1 MLREQISH
9 RLENPSA
16 QPPAWQ
22 QLLLTVYSDFPPPTL
37 SAAEREAELRTVGTT
52 APMSAGVLKALRRAM
67 VVYHP
72 DKNRKEVVG
81 EEWAATAEEVT
92 KMASWLFAHYG
103 PLIGE

>member
-1 MLREQISH
+1 MLREQITRKLH
-9 RLENPSA
+9 NPRA

-22 QLLLTVYSDFPPPTL
+22 HLLLTIYSEFPPPAQ
-37 SAAEREAELRTVGTT
+37 SMEADLRVVGTT